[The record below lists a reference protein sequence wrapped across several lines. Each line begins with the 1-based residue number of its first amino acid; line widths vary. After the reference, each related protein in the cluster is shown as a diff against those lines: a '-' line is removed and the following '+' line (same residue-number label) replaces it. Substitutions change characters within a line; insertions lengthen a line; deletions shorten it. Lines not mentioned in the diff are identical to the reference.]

1 MAPSGVSSSDD
12 AHIPVR
18 ACLPAPVTAFKRS
31 NTLHRQTSHLD
42 PDKDRI
48 ACEKA

>member
-1 MAPSGVSSSDD
+1 MAPSEDSSSEDPT
-12 AHIPVR
+12 PVR

-31 NTLHRQTSHLD
+31 NSLHRQNSHLD

-48 ACEKA
+48 ACKKA